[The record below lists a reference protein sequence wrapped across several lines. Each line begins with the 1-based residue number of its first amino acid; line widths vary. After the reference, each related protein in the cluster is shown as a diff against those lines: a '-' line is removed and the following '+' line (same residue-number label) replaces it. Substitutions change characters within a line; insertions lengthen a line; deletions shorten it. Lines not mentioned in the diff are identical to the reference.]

1 MRIEIEIQDEEV
13 VVEQRGSYTFHKQ
26 PAYCYTY
33 DRSGKKA
40 AYPQAMKLTL
50 KDKQPAYK
58 KGMYL
63 LAPDSIYINR
73 FGELSVY
80 PSLQP
85 VTPQAVAAP
94 KSAAA

>member
-1 MRIEIEIQDEEV
+1 MRIEIEIQNEEV
-13 VVEQRGSYTFHKQ
+13 VVENRGTFTFHKQ

-33 DRSGKKA
+33 DRNGNKA
-40 AYPQAMKLTL
+40 AYPQAMKITL
-50 KDKQPAYK
+50 KKDQAPYK

-73 FGELSVY
+73 YGEIAVY

-85 VTPQAVAAP
+85 VTPQAVQTQKAA
-94 KSAAA
+94 SA